1 MGELYLEYEYSVAVF
16 QLFTAMLGM
25 GATLTLSDFRE
36 VLTEP
41 KAVSIG
47 AAIQLILVPFVAGAF
62 IAAFGLTAGIAV
74 GLALIAAIPGGTVSN
89 IFTFFARGN
98 VALSIT
104 ITAVT
109 TLACLFTTP
118 LILEL
123 LITEYMPADFVM
135 PRARIMTEIALA
147 LLLPLAAGMVVL
159 KLLPKIAEAFSKWCV
174 RASLFGIVLIVV
186 GSASS
191 GRLDFAAFGVT
202 NVAITTALIVILMV
216 AGWAATKAASLS
228 APDQSAI
235 TIEVTVRNINL
246 GVMLKASLFPAA
258 AAASDPIG
266 DIVLFTLLLYG
277 TLQLLLSLGLIAW
290 GRRSAK
296 DRMDTQMQTG

>member
-1 MGELYLEYEYSVAVF
+1 MGELYLQYEYWVAVF

-25 GATLTLSDFRE
+25 GATLTLLDFRE
-36 VLTEP
+36 VLIEP

-47 AAIQLILVPFVAGAF
+47 TIIQLVMVPLVVAGF
-62 IAAFGLTAGIAV
+62 IAGFGLTAGIAV
-74 GLALIAAIPGGTVSN
+74 GLALVAAIPGGTVSN

-118 LILEL
+118 LILEV
-123 LITEYMPADFVM
+123 LITEYMPAEFVM

-147 LLLPLAAGMVVL
+147 LLLPLALGMMVL
-159 KLLPKIAEAFSKWCV
+159 RLAPGIAAVFSKWCV
-174 RASLFGIVLIVV
+174 RVSLFGIVLIVV

-191 GRLDFAAFGVT
+191 GRLDFAAFGAT
-202 NVAITTALIVILMV
+202 NVAITTVLIVVLM
-216 AGWAATKAASLS
+216 AASIAMTKALRLAK
-228 APDQSAI
+228 ADQSAI

-246 GVMLKASLFPAA
+246 GVMLKASLFPAT
-258 AAASDPIG
+258 AAASDEIG
-266 DIVLFTLLLYG
+266 DTVLFTLLLYG

-290 GRRSAK
+290 GKRGA
-296 DRMDTQMQTG
+296 DTVTHGAIKTG

>member
-1 MGELYLEYEYSVAVF
+1 MGELYLQYEYWIAVF

-25 GATLTLSDFRE
+25 GATLTLGDFRE
-36 VLTEP
+36 VLVEP
-41 KAVSIG
+41 KAASIG
-47 AAIQLILVPFVAGAF
+47 MAIQLVMVPVVAACF

-89 IFTFFARGN
+89 IFTYFAKGN

-135 PRARIMTEIALA
+135 PRTRIMTEIALA
-147 LLLPLAAGMVVL
+147 LLLPLALGMMVL
-159 KLLPKIAEAFSKWCV
+159 KLVPTIADDFSKWCV
-174 RASLFGIVLIVV
+174 RASLFGIVLIVI

-191 GRLDFAAFGVT
+191 GRLDFAAFGAT
-202 NVAITTALIVILMV
+202 NVAITAALIVVLML
-216 AGWAATKAASLS
+216 ASIAMTKATRLVKQ
-228 APDQSAI
+228 DQSAI

-246 GVMLKASLFPAA
+246 GVMLKASLFPASA
-258 AAASDPIG
+258 AVSDPIG

-277 TLQLLLSLGLIAW
+277 TLQLLLSVGLIVW
-290 GRRSAK
+290 GRRDGDIATDDK
-296 DRMDTQMQTG
+296 TQTG